1 MHPAPKVPPSL
12 QVLARALDDWWSDW
26 VQMTVVSILWTLSW
40 LTVVLGPPVTFGL
53 AYVAHRMAYGESP
66 GLGGLLEGAR
76 RYLARSYLWALL
88 NLLAAVVLYANLWF
102 YGRLETSWAPLLQ
115 ALFWILGALW
125 LAVQFYALAYLMEQE
140 RKSLPLALRNGLF
153 TILAAPGYSLVVMG
167 AASLFGAV
175 SLALVAP
182 LVLGGP
188 GLLALIAAHAVRERI
203 ETYGLRE
210 RGAKGE
216 GVKSET

>member
-1 MHPAPKVPPSL
+1 MQPAQKAPASL
-12 QVLARALDDWWSDW
+12 QVLARALSDWWDDW
-26 VQMTVVSILWTLSW
+26 VQMSVISIVWTLSW
-40 LTVVLGPPVTFGL
+40 LTVVLGPPATLGL
-53 AYVAHRMAYGESP
+53 FYVAYRMAYGENP
-66 GLGGLLEGAR
+66 GLGGMLEGAR

-88 NLLAAVVLYANLWF
+88 NLLAAVTVYANLWF
-102 YGRLETSWAPLLQ
+102 YGRLETAWAPLLQ

-153 TILAAPGYSLVVMG
+153 TLLAAPGYSLVLMG
-167 AASLFGAV
+167 AALLVGAI

-182 LVLGGP
+182 LILGGS
-188 GLLALIAAHAVRERI
+188 GLLALIAAYAVRERI

-210 RGAKGE
+210 ERVE
-216 GVKSET
+216 SET

>member
-1 MHPAPKVPPSL
+1 MHSAPKAPSSL

-40 LTVVLGPPVTFGL
+40 LTVVLGPPATFGL
-53 AYVAHRMAYGESP
+53 FYVAHRMAYGESP
-66 GLGGLLEGAR
+66 GLGGMLEGAR
-76 RYLARSYLWALL
+76 RYLLPSYLWALL
-88 NLLAAVVLYANLWF
+88 NLVAAFTVYANLWF
-102 YGRLETSWAPLLQ
+102 YGRLEASWAPLLQ
-115 ALFWILGALW
+115 AFFWILGGLW

-167 AASLFGAV
+167 AALSVAAV
-175 SLALVAP
+175 ALALVAP

-188 GLLALIAAHAVRERI
+188 GLLALIAGHAVRDRI

-210 RGAKGE
+210 RE
-216 GVKSET
+216 VKEEVKREE